1 MQFITLKEVLER
13 TALTRTTLYRL
24 MAAGKFPEKVSLGGT
39 AVAWDKYEIEMW
51 MEQRMV
57 EREQT

>member
-13 TALTRTTLYRL
+13 TALSRTTMYRL
-24 MAAGKFPEKVSLGGT
+24 MAAGKFPNKVSLGAQ

-51 MEQRMV
+51 MEHRMA
-57 EREQT
+57 ERDA